1 MEENFSI
8 GIVGGAGKMGRFFK
22 EFFEKK
28 GYLVFISDKE
38 EGLSLKE
45 LAENAKV
52 ILLSVPME
60 VFPEVVKSMAPFVK
74 EKHWILDICSL
85 KLEPARIMKRYL
97 KKGELLATHP
107 LFGPYERDLSGKIV
121 ALYPL
126 RGKNC
131 YQWFSSLLQ
140 SEGIKVVK
148 ISPKRHDEI
157 MGLVQV
163 VNHFWLILLG
173 NLIKDSGFSVK
184 EIVDLSTPSF
194 LSQLKILMRLAWQD
208 ENLYARI
215 QLENPF
221 GKKFRNLLCKTCK
234 NLART
239 LNKKDEESY
248 EAFKEYFFTA
258 KERAAE
264 IEKLLSS
271 EIEKKPKA

>member
-1 MEENFSI
+1 MEENFNV
-8 GIVGGAGKMGRFFK
+8 GIIGGAGKMGRFFK
-22 EFFEKK
+22 RFFEKK
-28 GYLVFISDKE
+28 GHPVLISDKS
-38 EGLSLKE
+38 EGLGLEE
-45 LAENAKV
+45 LMEKSKV
-52 ILLSVPME
+52 ILLSLPME
-60 VFPEVVKSMAPFVK
+60 VFPEVVKNIAPLVR
-74 EKHWILDICSL
+74 EEHWILDICSL
-85 KLEPARIMKRYL
+85 KIEPARIMKKYL

-107 LFGPYERDLSGKIV
+107 LFGPYERNLVGKIF

-131 YQWFSSLLQ
+131 YSWFSSLLI
-140 SEGIKVVK
+140 SEGIKIVK

-163 VNHFWLILLG
+163 INHFWLILLG
-173 NLIKDSGFSVK
+173 NLIKASNFSTK

-221 GKKFRNLLCKTCK
+221 GKKFRNLLCRTCK
-234 NLART
+234 NLAKA
-239 LNKKDEESY
+239 LNREDKASY
-248 EAFKEYFFTA
+248 ETFKEYFLSA
-258 KERAAE
+258 KEIAAE

-271 EIEKKPKA
+271 EIEEKPKP